1 MRLLIGLLTALF
13 VAALSTPLAAQAAGD
28 PDTSTIAGVLGG
40 PNASDAWW
48 TFKSSGREVLF
59 ARLDAQI
66 YVAREH
72 SDHGDHVAVLAE
84 EGGCSGE
91 EGGPAR
97 FCLQVIAP
105 AGAILCEATRPAP
118 PPGWQRDP
126 RLACLLPAAAVQVTY
141 RLRVSLTGPEGTC
154 LPAGSTVAAPQALP
168 FLLDVSVRGL
178 PASGLG
184 LHQAAGQS
192 KNRF

>member
-1 MRLLIGLLTALF
+1 MRLLIGFITAVF
-13 VAALSTPLAAQAAGD
+13 VASPPAPLAAQGAGD
-28 PDTSTIAGVLGG
+28 LDTSTIAGVLGG

-48 TFKSSGREVLF
+48 TFKSSGRDVLF

-66 YVAREH
+66 YIAREH

-105 AGAILCEATRPAP
+105 GGAILCEATRPAP

-126 RLACLLPAAAVQVTY
+126 RLACLLPATAVQVTY

-154 LPAGSTVAAPQALP
+154 LPAGSTVAAVQAFP
-168 FLLDVSVRGL
+168 FVLDVSLRGL
-178 PASGLG
+178 PPSGLA
-184 LHQAAGQS
+184 LRQAGGQS
-192 KNRF
+192 RNRF